1 MLIVIGITGNLFEGV
16 YCLRPRRKKK
26 KKKKIL
32 VCILFTVRGN
42 LKLEYFHENIR
53 KYPLSNKTI
62 YN

>member
-16 YCLRPRRKKK
+16 YCLTPRRK

-42 LKLEYFHENIR
+42 LKLEYFRENIR

>member
-16 YCLRPRRKKK
+16 YCLTLRR
-26 KKKKIL
+26 KKKIL

-42 LKLEYFHENIR
+42 LKLEYFGENIR